1 MMSRAG
7 EAQNPGLDQT
17 VYTLFVLYSFFLDKG
32 LHAGDGTA

>member
-17 VYTLFVLYSFFLDKG
+17 VYFFGIIFDSLDKG
-32 LHAGDGTA
+32 LYAGDGTA